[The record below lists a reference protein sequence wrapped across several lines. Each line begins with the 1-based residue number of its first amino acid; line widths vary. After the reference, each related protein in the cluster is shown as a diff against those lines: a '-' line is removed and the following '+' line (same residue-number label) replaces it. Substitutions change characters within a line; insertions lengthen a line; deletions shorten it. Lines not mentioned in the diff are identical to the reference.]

1 MNMASKLNAIIL
13 DIEGTTTSISF
24 VKDILFPY
32 AREHLDS
39 FLTEHWGSED
49 CSTIVNLLRDQAS
62 ADGVTL
68 PAAESDPALL
78 REGIRRY
85 VLSLMD
91 ADRKVTALK
100 HLQGLIWTRGY
111 LDGHIIGHVYGD
123 VPAALEQWNRQDIS
137 VWIYSSG
144 SIAAQKLLFGHT
156 EHGSLLKH
164 FSGHFDTTTGPKTEV
179 ESYRKIAAAIG
190 SSPEQILFVTDILK
204 KLWRRGRPA

>member
-1 MNMASKLNAIIL
+1 M
-13 DIEGTTTSISF
+13 
-24 VKDILFPY
+24 P
-32 AREHLDS
+32 
-39 FLTEHWGSED
+39 LTVITYHS
-49 CSTIVNLLRDQAS
+49 
-62 ADGVTL
+62 
-68 PAAESDPALL
+68 
-78 REGIRRY
+78 
-85 VLSLMD
+85 
-91 ADRKVTALK
+91 
-100 HLQGLIWTRGY
+100 
-111 LDGHIIGHVYGD
+111 VYED

-204 KLWRRGRPA
+204 EAVAAREAGMRVNLAIRPGNAELSEADRQQYTTITDFSQISV

>member
-1 MNMASKLNAIIL
+1 MSDRNTGSKSVSSAIC
-13 DIEGTTTSISF
+13 ESI
-24 VKDILFPY
+24 
-32 AREHLDS
+32 
-39 FLTEHWGSED
+39 
-49 CSTIVNLLRDQAS
+49 AS

-111 LDGHIIGHVYGD
+111 LDGRIIGHVYED
-123 VPAALEQWNRQDIS
+123 VPAALEQWNRQNIS

-204 KLWRRGRPA
+204 EAVAAREAGMRVNLAIRPGNAELSEADRQQYTTITDFSQISV